1 MKEYINYTVAIL
13 MIQKFSQTI
22 FNFTKKYY
30 LITAKILYKQPHI
43 SSWSNQYDR
52 NQYDR
57 NQYDNDSTT
66 KIHLKVNK
74 MIWCLRFQVSGA
86 LDLLFYLLSVNF
98 QLPRTAV
105 LHLQNFI
112 FDDLDFKM
120 VKSPRFLYF
129 FELKRVEKCGRLWMR
144 YRRYVVWVG

>member
-1 MKEYINYTVAIL
+1 

-30 LITAKILYKQPHI
+30 LITAKTLKKQPHI
-43 SSWSNQYDR
+43 SSSSNQYDR
-52 NQYDR
+52 NQY
-57 NQYDNDSTT
+57 NNDSTP

-74 MIWCLRFQVSGA
+74 KIWCLHFQVSGA

-112 FDDLDFKM
+112 FDDLDLKM